1 MYKRQEDEPTERETD
16 TVSDLILP
24 DLSDLFANDSVAD
37 IDKENDDANS
47 GVSETPELPDLDDLF

>member
-1 MYKRQEDEPTERETD
+1 MKELEDGPMERKTE
-16 TVSDLILP
+16 TVLDLTLP
-24 DLSDLFANDSVAD
+24 DLSDLFADNSVVG

>member
-1 MYKRQEDEPTERETD
+1 MERETE
-16 TVSDLILP
+16 TASDLTLP

-37 IDKENDDANS
+37 IDKENDDANA